1 MYNGLIIR
9 PDPTKINK
17 GRRRKIL
24 IPMVMDENHEMEGR
38 INRLSTRDRTRSS
51 RT

>member
-9 PDPTKINK
+9 PDPAKINK
-17 GRRRKIL
+17 GRRRKIH
-24 IPMVMDENHEMEGR
+24 IPMIMDEIEGR
-38 INRLSTRDRTRSS
+38 INRLPTRGRAHSS